1 MERTLAPHVMTQVA
15 LARGN
20 RLLTRC
26 DVKRGCTYQGAKDR
40 KTRGEE
46 RPPAPHVMRQVALA
60 RGKRLLTRCDV
71 NRGVLPKSRREGQA
85 SATRPSGE
93 VQPSGGE
100 GDAAEI
106 SGLYHRMA

>member
-1 MERTLAPHVMTQVA
+1 VEPTLAPHVMTQVA

-20 RLLTRC
+20 
-26 DVKRGCTYQGAKDR
+26 
-40 KTRGEE
+40 
-46 RPPAPHVMRQVALA
+46 
-60 RGKRLLTRCDV
+60 RLLTRCDV

-93 VQPSGGE
+93 VQLSGGK

>member
-1 MERTLAPHVMTQVA
+1 VELPPAPHVMTEVA

-20 RLLTRC
+20 RL
-26 DVKRGCTYQGAKDR
+26 V
-40 KTRGEE
+40 
-46 RPPAPHVMRQVALA
+46 
-60 RGKRLLTRCDV
+60 TRCDV

-100 GDAAEI
+100 KDSAEI